1 MLAVRSEPGRGE
13 DLEVD
18 SSASSNVPERVEGL
32 KMDYFFKIYENTR
45 LRFLERIRTILRTTG
60 PRISLKKIR
69 TLNIDNCQIRTNT
82 LNLAMIKNN
91 LGKNEP
97 HF

>member
-97 HF
+97 YF